1 MNMKKFVKK
10 PLAIAVL
17 TMAFGGIVN
26 MAHADS
32 VTVVQA
38 QDVSASKEV
47 KQGGAFKVEF
57 TASPDEIVSGR
68 QAGDVTAFILKVS
81 DSAEHSGW
89 RLIPTGSSKGGYM
102 YDDSGNSVELHGAN
116 WYWGEADNNWYKNDS
131 GNDELEEHLYLAK
144 NEMVPPG
151 TYHFTGRVE
160 EYL

>member
-1 MNMKKFVKK
+1 MNMKKLVKK

-17 TMAFGGIVN
+17 MLTFGGVAN
-26 MAHADS
+26 MAYAGS
-32 VTVVQA
+32 VIQS

-57 TASPDEIVSGR
+57 TASSDEIVSGR
-68 QAGDVTAFILKVS
+68 QAKDVAVFILKVS

-102 YDDSGNSVELHGAN
+102 YDDSGNSVELHGAH
-116 WYWGEADNNWYKNDS
+116 WSWVGVDNNWYKHDS

-144 NEMVPPG
+144 DEMVPPG

>member
-1 MNMKKFVKK
+1 MNMKKLVKK

-17 TMAFGGIVN
+17 MLTFGGVAN
-26 MAHADS
+26 MAYAGS
-32 VTVVQA
+32 VIQS

-57 TASPDEIVSGR
+57 TANSDEIVSGR
-68 QAGDVTAFILKVS
+68 QAKDVAVFILKVS

-102 YDDSGNSVELHGAN
+102 YDDSGNSVELHGAH
-116 WYWGEADNNWYKNDS
+116 WSWVGVDNNWYKHDS

-144 NEMVPPG
+144 DEMVPPG

>member
-1 MNMKKFVKK
+1 MNMKEFVKK

-17 TMAFGGIVN
+17 MLTFGGVAN
-26 MAHADS
+26 MAHAGS
-32 VTVVQA
+32 VVQH

-57 TASPDEIVSGR
+57 TASPDEITSGR
-68 QAGDVTAFILKVS
+68 QGKDVAAFYLKVS

-102 YDDSGNSVELHGAN
+102 YDDKGNRVELHSSSWSWVGP
-116 WYWGEADNNWYKNDS
+116 DNNWYINNA
-131 GNDELEEHLYLAK
+131 GNTVLEDHLYLAK
-144 NEMVPPG
+144 GQVVPAG
-151 TYHFTGRVE
+151 TYHFTGCVE

>member
-17 TMAFGGIVN
+17 MLAFGGIVN
-26 MAHADS
+26 MAHASS
-32 VTVVQA
+32 VIQS

-57 TASPDEIVSGR
+57 TASSDEIVSGR
-68 QAGDVTAFILKVS
+68 QAEDVAVFILKVS

-102 YDDSGNSVELHGAN
+102 YDDSGNSVELHGAH
-116 WYWGEADNNWYKNDS
+116 WSWGGVDNNWYKNDS

-144 NEMVPPG
+144 DEMVPPG

>member
-1 MNMKKFVKK
+1 MNMKRFVKK

-17 TMAFGGIVN
+17 MLTFGGVAD
-26 MAHADS
+26 MAHANS
-32 VTVVQA
+32 VVQS

-57 TASPDEIVSGR
+57 TASPSVIVSGK
-68 QAGDVTAFILKVS
+68 QAEDVAAFILKVS

-102 YDDSGNSVELHGAN
+102 YDDSGNRVELHGAHWSWVDVN
-116 WYWGEADNNWYKNDS
+116 NNWYKNDS
-131 GNDELEEHLYLAK
+131 GNGELEEHLYLAK

>member
-1 MNMKKFVKK
+1 MNMKEFVKK

-17 TMAFGGIVN
+17 MLTFGGVAN

-32 VTVVQA
+32 VVQR

-47 KQGGAFKVEF
+47 KQGGEFKVEF
-57 TASPDEIVSGR
+57 TASPDEIISGR
-68 QAGDVTAFILKVS
+68 QGKDVAVFYLKVS

-102 YDDSGNSVELHGAN
+102 YDDKGNRVGLHSSSWSWVGP
-116 WYWGEADNNWYKNDS
+116 DNNWYIHNT
-131 GNDELEEHLYLAK
+131 GNSVLEDHLYVAK
-144 NEMVPPG
+144 GQMVPAG